1 MIIEKLMR
9 GGNMREEYNIK
20 ELNPR
25 KNPYVK
31 KKQQIT
37 IKLDE
42 SIVIYFKNLAEE
54 SGISYQ
60 TLMNMYLSECVKDK
74 KRPTFV

>member
-1 MIIEKLMR
+1 
-9 GGNMREEYNIK
+9 MREEYNVK

-25 KNPYVK
+25 KNPYIK

-42 SIVIYFKNLAEE
+42 NIVIYFKNLAKE

-60 TLMNMYLSECVKDK
+60 TLMNMYLSECVRDK